1 MRIKC
6 KQMSQELYKNIAS
19 PGPGLKKFLENLEK
33 ISQSIL
39 EYRLKR
45 SFPHIVFSKSSF
57 IRGNQ
62 SYFLYIYN
70 FPPKLTKWIQI

>member
-6 KQMSQELYKNIAS
+6 KQMSQELYRNIAS
-19 PGPGLKKFLENLEK
+19 PRTGLKKFLQNLEK
-33 ISQSIL
+33 ISSQSIL

-45 SFPHIVFSKSSF
+45 SFLYIVFSKSSF

-62 SYFLYIYN
+62 SNPIFYTSIISLLN
-70 FPPKLTKWIQI
+70 